1 MTDPAAQASQK
12 SAILALTVMCQ
23 NVRGVSDEKKNG
35 APPTTSGP
43 GYAASLKHC
52 LCNLVF
58 MQERIKRRI

>member
-1 MTDPAAQASQK
+1 
-12 SAILALTVMCQ
+12 MCQ
-23 NVRGVSDEKKNG
+23 NVRGVSDQQKKKKNG

-58 MQERIKRRI
+58 MQERKKKKGFDWVRWTAAVMW